1 MEEFYKEHS
10 IYKCYVSNLG
20 NVKTLKNNV
29 LKGNVCRYRR
39 VGLKNKITGKIHTV
53 NIHRLVAELFI
64 GSIENGL
71 VVNHIDGNKLNN
83 NVNNLEI
90 ITPKE
95 NSIHA
100 IEMGLTLPMQGEY
113 NGNSIL
119 KESDILKIYD
129 LIKKGFNNEEI
140 SKIYNINFRTV
151 SQIRTGFRWNYLFK
165 KHFTKSIKSRNSKYS
180 MEICIKIINELL
192 NTNKKNI
199 EISKEYNIEASLISR
214 VRSKDTWLNV
224 WDFYNRNATTIEN
237 T

>member
-1 MEEFYKEHS
+1 MKEIYKEHPIYEGS
-10 IYKCYVSNLG
+10 ISNLG
-20 NVKTLKNNV
+20 NVKNAEGTILN
-29 LKGNVCRYRR
+29 GSVCRYHR
-39 VGLKNKITGKIHTV
+39 VNLKNKITGKIHTV

-64 GSIENGL
+64 KSIDDNL

-83 NVNNLEI
+83 NVINLEI

-100 IEMGLTLPMQGEY
+100 IKTGLMLPMQGEN

-119 KESDILKIYD
+119 TESKVLEIYD
-129 LIKKGFNNEEI
+129 LIKKGYNNEEI

-151 SQIRTGFRWNYLFK
+151 SQIRTGFRWNYLFI
-165 KHFTKSIKSRNSKYS
+165 KHFTKPIKSRQSKYS
-180 MEICIKIINELL
+180 MEICIKIINEIIH
-192 NTNKKNI
+192 TNKKNI
-199 EISKEYNIEASLISR
+199 EIAKDYNIEPSLISR

>member
-1 MEEFYKEHS
+1 MSKFYLLPYSEWPEEEKEKKRNFARAWINIKENKLRRYQTSLLKFYNLTWEN
-10 IYKCYVSNLG
+10 YV
-20 NVKTLKNNV
+20 
-29 LKGNVCRYRR
+29 
-39 VGLKNKITGKIHTV
+39 KILEQQEYLCAICGKQ
-53 NIHRLVAELFI
+53 
-64 GSIENGL
+64 L
-71 VVNHIDGNKLNN
+71 VVPG
-83 NVNNLEI
+83 
-90 ITPKE
+90 
-95 NSIHA
+95 
-100 IEMGLTLPMQGEY
+100 QGEY

-199 EISKEYNIEASLISR
+199 EISREYNIEASLISR